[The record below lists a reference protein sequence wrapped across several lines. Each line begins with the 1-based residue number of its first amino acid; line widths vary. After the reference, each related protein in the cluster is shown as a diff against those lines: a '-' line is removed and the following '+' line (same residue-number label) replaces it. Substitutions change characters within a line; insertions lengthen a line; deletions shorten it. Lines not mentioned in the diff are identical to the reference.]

1 MLRIP
6 VIRGLRM
13 LGESRGGKA
22 EERGKG
28 IAGQSLSE
36 PAGEVLAE
44 YTVGPVK
51 YILYKS
57 MGLDVRLRVQEP
69 GSPPSS
75 ERLRQLLSG
84 LDSPRDE
91 AERYYLEKARSGY
104 GPLYPL
110 VIDPNIEEVAVEGP
124 GRPVAVIHR
133 SVPGVW
139 VTVDLELGE
148 DEADGLVMS
157 LARKAGRSI
166 SIAVPMAE
174 GLTHEGYRIAA
185 TFGREVS
192 RFGSSVVLRKYPE
205 KPVTIADLVRAG
217 TLSPL
222 VAAYLWVLV
231 EAQSF
236 ILITGGMGAG
246 KTTLLQSIANLI
258 PPFHRVLTIED
269 TPEIRLDLPHWD
281 SLVTRPAL
289 PGEQL
294 EPISLEDLLKFALR
308 RRAEYI
314 IVGEVRGREARLL
327 AQAAAS
333 GHGSMTTMHASG
345 PEGALLRLQLEPIN
359 LPRAFI
365 ELIGAIVHLRRVNL
379 GLGGIKRRVAEVT
392 EIDGDEIVTVF
403 RWKPDTDSI
412 EPASPEEVYDAS
424 SRLREAATLIP
435 HVTDPV
441 EDLAERASIIER
453 AAQVGGNA
461 IARAVRRFYERRYG
475 GSM

>member
-1 MLRIP
+1 MFRLL
-6 VIRGLRM
+6 VLRGLR
-13 LGESRGGKA
+13 LSGVSRG
-22 EERGKG
+22 EETEEG
-28 IAGQSLSE
+28 GQEANRHALSGPE
-36 PAGEVLAE
+36 NEVLAE
-44 YTVGPVK
+44 YKVGPVR
-51 YILYKS
+51 YTLYRS
-57 MGLDVRLRVQEP
+57 AGLDVRLRLQEP
-69 GSPPSS
+69 GKPPGS
-75 ERLRQLLSG
+75 ERLGQLLSG

-104 GPLYPL
+104 GPIYPL
-110 VIDPNIEEVAVEGP
+110 AVDPNIEEVAVEGP

-148 DEADGLVMS
+148 EEADGLVMS

-174 GLTHEGYRIAA
+174 GLTQEGYRIAA
-185 TFGREVS
+185 TLGREVS

-205 KPVTIADLVRAG
+205 KPVTIADLVRTG

-222 VAAYLWVLV
+222 MAAYLWILV

-236 ILITGGMGAG
+236 ILVTGGMGAG

-269 TPEIRLDLPHWD
+269 TPEIRLELPHWD

-294 EPISLEDLLKFALR
+294 EPIGLEDLLKFALR

-345 PEGALLRLQLEPIN
+345 PEGALLRLQMEPIN

-379 GLGGIKRRVAEVT
+379 GLGGIKRRVAEIA
-392 EIDGDEIVTVF
+392 EIDGGEIVTVF
-403 RWKPDTDSI
+403 RWKPDTDSM
-412 EPASPEEVYDAS
+412 EPTSPGEVYES
-424 SRLREAATLIP
+424 SPRLREAATLIP
-435 HVTDPV
+435 HVADPV
-441 EDLAERASIIER
+441 EDLAERASILER
-453 AAQVGGNA
+453 AAQMGGNA
-461 IARAVRRFYERRYG
+461 MTRAVRRFYERRYG
-475 GSM
+475 GPM